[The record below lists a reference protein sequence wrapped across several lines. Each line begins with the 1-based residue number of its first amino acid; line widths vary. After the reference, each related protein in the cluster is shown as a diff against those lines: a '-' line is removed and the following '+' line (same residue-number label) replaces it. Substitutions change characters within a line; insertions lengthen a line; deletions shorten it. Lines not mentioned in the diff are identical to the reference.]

1 MAEAFVDP
9 ALFAGTC
16 YRAAGWMEIGEV
28 HPLAKC
34 PCLCQ
39 YPLVRPPVDPATDWL
54 AEHVP
59 RFAGA
64 HLEKSERR

>member
-1 MAEAFVDP
+1 MDP
-9 ALFAGTC
+9 ALFAETC

-59 RFAGA
+59 RFTGA
-64 HLEKSERR
+64 HLQKSERW